1 MSTLK
6 KILALS
12 LALAMILSVS
22 AFAGNYSADTYK
34 DAAAIDEDAAE
45 SVELLYALKVMTGDE
60 KGNFNPNAT
69 ITRAE
74 VAKMIYVILNYGKD
88 DKATAYAAANLFTDV
103 PATAWYAGYIN
114 YLAALGLV
122 NGSEGKFYPTAAVK
136 TAEAAKMLLTA
147 IGYSAVDRQY
157 TGANWA
163 KNVLS
168 DASIVG
174 LLAGYKADINGAAPR
189 QWVAVMFAN
198 ALLDA
203 YTYETVVPAGFNGIF
218 NTAASGAN
226 FVKFGYKYYKL
237 ETFTGYLFATD
248 SVYIDEL
255 AKGEK
260 TKNDGKVEVRTADD
274 DCVIFA
280 TVSGAEN
287 TDTKTQWIEV
297 DNPGLGY
304 MDLGQQFRVIYKS
317 NGSVYSARATGKS
330 AVGDSTVYDLTYDI
344 DRAASKNDAYN
355 RYEFTAGEFSGTFD
369 EKTVNELVVDKK
381 NNTTKFTSIT
391 YSEMAKLAGQRKA
404 DDVRLVDRN
413 GDGTI
418 DYVIYKA
425 YTYAQVEHVKEHKIY
440 GKYFTANDVEG
451 KTLKAVGFT
460 ALAGKNDTTQWYLD
474 EVVNTDDEIEANNI
488 LKICYNPDEAKY
500 DVEVMAVESDVAYEK
515 RSSKGIHT
523 LGGEDYVVGEAG
535 WENANNK
542 VLVASNL
549 KEKMN
554 LVAED
559 GLVILAQLVDSNYD
573 DLADINAQLVMVTGL
588 QIDKY
593 TVGDDRAFID
603 YMTIDGEEHE
613 EARVK
618 LSKCVL
624 DVTETDKNNKDYD
637 TAEAAALERLLKE
650 DKRLF
655 VLRETGD
662 QVYLIALSADEKTDN
677 YAQDVLDYSDS
688 LLDGYREEG
697 YNSGDKLEFD
707 AAKATFDDDYIND
720 ENVFFMS
727 YLKNGSRKY
736 LVGTL
741 SDLGA
746 ATCNKSHIQ
755 GLYTTKR
762 TIDTYQAGY
771 IGLDELTLKE
781 ASGYLYT
788 TSGDTW
794 SEDSDEETFVLG
806 DVVFENGETADS
818 IVVAYDKTKNDAIQ
832 ANCLYSYTYEKVK
845 GEPVYTLTLIDEM
858 SQDEDTKNGF
868 FNRVNLFKGLKEV
881 EDPSWG
887 AKYDI
892 VTVTGKTILARAAGY
907 EDETVTVNS
916 DTVVVLKKMTWDPK
930 DTYDEQNDDA
940 VELQDEEIAFVTF
953 ADLIAEEDDEYVNF
967 IAGGADDT
975 YHYYSDYIVMGSGA
989 NDKKADMLYVI
1000 VHAVADDMN
1009 R

>member
-22 AFAGNYSADTYK
+22 VFAGNYSADTYK
-34 DAAAIDEDAAE
+34 DAAAIDKDAAE
-45 SVELLYALKVMTGDE
+45 SVELLYALKIMTGDE

-74 VAKMIYVILNYGKD
+74 VAKMIYVILNKGND
-88 DKATAYAAANLFTDV
+88 DKAVNYAAANLFTDV
-103 PATAWYAGYIN
+103 PSTAWYAGYIN

-122 NGSEGKFYPTAAVK
+122 NGSEGKFYPTNPVK

-147 IGYSAVDRQY
+147 IGYSATDRQY

-174 LLAGYKADINGAAPR
+174 LLAGYEADINGAAPR

-203 YTYETVVPAGFNGIF
+203 YTFDTVVPSGFNGIF
-218 NTAASGAN
+218 GTGSAVAGTNK
-226 FVKFGYKYYKL
+226 FIKFGYKYYGL

-248 SVYIDEL
+248 SVHIDTTERS
-255 AKGEK
+255 
-260 TKNDGKVEVRTADD
+260 TDTASSGN
-274 DCVIFA
+274 VIFA
-280 TVSGAEN
+280 TQHNAEN
-287 TDTKTQWIEV
+287 TTDETQWIQV
-297 DNPGLGY
+297 KNPGLGY

-330 AVGDSTVYDLTYDI
+330 AIGDSTVYDLTYDI
-344 DRAASKNDAYN
+344 VRATSKNEAYN
-355 RYEFTAGEFSGTFD
+355 RYEFTAGEFTGTFD
-369 EKTVNELVVDKK
+369 KTSVNELVVDKK
-381 NNTTKFTSIT
+381 DSSTKFDTIS
-391 YSEMAKLAGQRKA
+391 YGNMARLAGQRKA
-404 DDVRLVDRN
+404 DDVRVIDRD
-413 GDGTI
+413 GDGDI

-425 YTYAQVEHVKEHKIY
+425 YTYAQVESVKEHKIY
-440 GKYFTANDVEG
+440 GEYFTADDVQG
-451 KTLKAVGFT
+451 NSLKAVGFK
-460 ALAGKNDTTQWYLD
+460 AINNNNNDTTQWYLD
-474 EVVNTDDEIEANNI
+474 DVVNTDDEIEANNI

-523 LGGEDYVVGEAG
+523 LGGEDYVVGAAG
-535 WENANNK
+535 WETANNK

-588 QIDKY
+588 QIDRY
-593 TVGDDRAFID
+593 TVGEDRAFID
-603 YMTIDGEEHE
+603 YMTIDGKEHE
-613 EARVK
+613 EVRVK

-624 DVTETDKNNKDYD
+624 PVTDEDESNPNYRSAK
-637 TAEAAALERLLKE
+637 AAALKRLLDA

-655 VLRETGD
+655 ALRETGD
-662 QVYLIALSADEKTDN
+662 QVYLVALSENKSADN
-677 YAQDVLDYSDS
+677 YAQKVLSYSDS
-688 LLDGYREEG
+688 LLKGYREEG
-697 YNSGDKLEFD
+697 YEDGDAKEFD

-741 SDLGA
+741 DELGA
-746 ATCNKSHIQ
+746 ATYNHGHIQ

-771 IGLDELTLKE
+771 IGLGELSLKQ

-788 TSGDTW
+788 TTGNTW
-794 SEDSDEETFVLG
+794 SEDSDEDTFVLG
-806 DVVFENGETADS
+806 DVVFEDGETAES
-818 IVVAYDKTKNDAIQ
+818 IVVAYGSSKNDAIQ

-858 SQDEDTKNGF
+858 SQHEDIGNGLY
-868 FNRVNLFKGLKEV
+868 NRVDLFKGKNTGMS
-881 EDPSWG
+881 D
-887 AKYDI
+887 KYDI
-892 VTVTGKTILARAAGY
+892 VTVNGKTILARAAGAP
-907 EDETVTVNS
+907 DETVTVNS
-916 DTVVVLKKMTWDPK
+916 DTVVVLKKMTWNP
-930 DTYDEQNDDA
+930 DTTYVSHDDA
-940 VELQDEEIAFVTF
+940 LKLEDEEIAFVTF

-967 IAGGADDT
+967 IAGGEDDT
-975 YHYYSDYIVMGSGA
+975 YKYYSDYIVVGSYKDAEG
-989 NDKKADMLYVI
+989 KADMLYVI
-1000 VHAVADDMN
+1000 VHAVADDAN
-1009 R
+1009 N

>member
-22 AFAGNYSADTYK
+22 VFAGNYSADTYK
-34 DAAAIDEDAAE
+34 DAAAIDKDAAE
-45 SVELLYALKVMTGDE
+45 SVELLYALKIMTGDE

-74 VAKMIYVILNYGKD
+74 VAKMIYVILNKGND
-88 DKATAYAAANLFTDV
+88 DKAVNYAAANLFTDV
-103 PATAWYAGYIN
+103 PSTAWYAGYIN

-122 NGSEGKFYPTAAVK
+122 NGSEGKFYPTNPVK

-147 IGYSAVDRQY
+147 IGYSATDRQY

-174 LLAGYKADINGAAPR
+174 LLAGYEADINGAAPR

-198 ALLDA
+198 ALLNA
-203 YTYETVVPAGFNGIF
+203 YTFDTVVPSGFNGIF
-218 NTAASGAN
+218 GTGSAVAGTNK
-226 FVKFGYKYYKL
+226 FIKFGYKYYGL

-248 SVYIDEL
+248 SVYIDVL
-255 AKGEK
+255 KDGQRTKKDDNNK
-260 TKNDGKVEVRTADD
+260 TVQVREAASGR
-274 DCVIFA
+274 VIFA
-280 TVSGAEN
+280 EGTEAEEGE
-287 TDTKTQWIEV
+287 WIQV
-297 DNPGLGY
+297 KNPGLGY

-330 AVGDSTVYDLTYDI
+330 AIGDSTVYDLTYDI
-344 DRAASKNDAYN
+344 VRATSKNEAYN
-355 RYEFTAGEFSGTFD
+355 RYEFTAGEFTGTFD
-369 EKTVNELVVDKK
+369 KTSVNELVVDKK
-381 NNTTKFTSIT
+381 DSSTKFDTIS
-391 YSEMAKLAGQRKA
+391 YGNMARLAGQRKA
-404 DDVRLVDRN
+404 DDVRVIDRD
-413 GDGTI
+413 GDGDI

-425 YTYAQVEHVKEHKIY
+425 YTYAQVESVKEHKIY
-440 GKYFTANDVEG
+440 GEYFTADDVQG
-451 KTLKAVGFT
+451 NSLKAVGFK
-460 ALAGKNDTTQWYLD
+460 AINNNNNDTTQWYLD
-474 EVVNTDDEIEANNI
+474 DVVNTDDEIEANNI

-523 LGGEDYVVGEAG
+523 LGGEDYVVGAAG
-535 WENANNK
+535 WETANNK

-593 TVGDDRAFID
+593 NVGSNRVFID

-613 EARVK
+613 EVRVNIG
-618 LSKCVL
+618 KCKIGQE
-624 DVTETDKNNKDYD
+624 DNA
-637 TAEAAALERLLKE
+637 TAENVETLLENTLKA

-662 QVYLIALSADEKTDN
+662 QVYLTSLTAANAQKVLS
-677 YAQDVLDYSDS
+677 YSDS

-697 YNSGDKLEFD
+697 YATGDAKKFD

-741 SDLGA
+741 DELGA
-746 ATCNKSHIQ
+746 ATYNQGHIQ

-771 IGLDELTLKE
+771 IGLGELSLKQ

-794 SEDSDEETFVLG
+794 SEDSDEDTFVLG
-806 DVVFENGETADS
+806 DVVFEDGETAES
-818 IVVAYDKTKNDAIQ
+818 IVVAYDNTLKSDDIQ

-858 SQDEDTKNGF
+858 SQKDNIDSKGYGLY
-868 FNRVNLFKGLKEV
+868 NRVDLFPGKKTSGMT
-881 EDPSWG
+881 D
-887 AKYDI
+887 KYDI
-892 VTVTGKTILARAAGY
+892 VTVTGKTILARADGAV
-907 EDETVTVNS
+907 DETVTVNS
-916 DTVVVLKKMTWDPK
+916 DTVVVLKKMTWNP
-930 DTYDEQNDDA
+930 DTTYVSHDDA
-940 VELQDEEIAFVTF
+940 LKLEDEEIAFVTF

-967 IAGGADDT
+967 IAGGEDDT
-975 YHYYSDYIVMGSGA
+975 YKYYSDYIVVGSYKGA
-989 NDKKADMLYVI
+989 EGKADMLYVI
-1000 VHAVADDMN
+1000 VHAVADDAN
-1009 R
+1009 N

>member
-45 SVELLYALKVMTGDE
+45 AVELLYALKVMTGDE

-88 DKATAYAAANLFTDV
+88 DKAANYAAANLFTDV
-103 PATAWYAGYIN
+103 PATEWYAGYIN
-114 YLAALGLV
+114 YLAAMGLV
-122 NGSEGKFYPTAAVK
+122 NGSEGKFYPTNPVK

-147 IGYSAVDRQY
+147 IGYNATDRQY

-174 LLAGYKADINGAAPR
+174 LLSGYKADINGAAPR

-198 ALLDA
+198 ALLEA
-203 YTYETVVPAGFNGIF
+203 YTFNTVVPSGYNGIF
-218 NTAASGAN
+218 GSGSAVAGTDK

-260 TKNDGKVEVRTADD
+260 TKSDGKVDVRTADD

-287 TDTKTQWIEV
+287 TATKTQWIEV

-330 AVGDSTVYDLTYDI
+330 AIGDSTVYDLTYDI
-344 DRAASKNDAYN
+344 DRATSKNDAYN
-355 RYEFTAGEFSGTFD
+355 RYEFTAGEFTGTFD
-369 EKTVNELVVDKK
+369 EKSVNELVVDKK
-381 NNTTKFTSIT
+381 DNTTKFTSIS

-440 GKYFTANDVEG
+440 GEYFTAKDVSG
-451 KTLKAVGFT
+451 NTLKAVGFT
-460 ALAGKNDTTQWYLD
+460 ALAGKDDTTQWYLD
-474 EVVNTDDEIEANNI
+474 DVVNTDDEIEAKNI
-488 LKICYNPDEAKY
+488 LKICYNPDETKY

-535 WENANNK
+535 WKTANNT

-624 DVTETDKNNKDYD
+624 DVTEDDKNNKEYD
-637 TAEAAALERLLKE
+637 TAEAAALERLLNE

-662 QVYLIALSADEKTDN
+662 QVYLIALSEDKNADN

-697 YNSGDKLEFD
+697 YNTGDAKKFD

-746 ATCNKSHIQ
+746 ATYNKGHIQ

-771 IGLDELTLKE
+771 IGLGELTLKE

-794 SEDSDEETFVLG
+794 SEDSDEKTFVLG
-806 DVVFENGETADS
+806 DVVFEDGETAES
-818 IVVAYDKTKNDAIQ
+818 IVVAYDKAKDDDIQ
-832 ANCLYSYTYEKVK
+832 ANRLYSYTYEKVK

-858 SQDEDTKNGF
+858 SQKEDPDNGF
-868 FNRVNLFKGLKEV
+868 FNRVDLFAGKKTSSMT
-881 EDPSWG
+881 D
-887 AKYDI
+887 KYDI
-892 VTVTGKTILARAAGY
+892 VTVTGKTILARADGAT
-907 EDETVTVNS
+907 DETVTVNS
-916 DTVVVLKKMTWDPK
+916 DTVVVLKKMTWNPK
-930 DTYDEQNDDA
+930 ETYEDHDDA
-940 VELQDEEIAFVTF
+940 VELADEEIAFVSF
-953 ADLIAEEDDEYVNF
+953 ADLIAEEDNEYVNF

-975 YHYYSDYIVMGSGA
+975 YKYYSDYIVMGSGE

-1009 R
+1009 H

>member
-22 AFAGNYSADTYK
+22 VFAGNYSADTYK
-34 DAAAIDEDAAE
+34 DAAAIDKDAAE
-45 SVELLYALKVMTGDE
+45 SVELLYALKIMTGDE

-74 VAKMIYVILNYGKD
+74 VAKMIYVILNKGND
-88 DKATAYAAANLFTDV
+88 DKAVNYAAANLFTDV

-122 NGSEGKFYPTAAVK
+122 NGSEGKFYPTNPVK

-147 IGYSAVDRQY
+147 IGYSATDRQY

-174 LLAGYKADINGAAPR
+174 LLAGYEADINGAAPR

-203 YTYETVVPAGFNGIF
+203 YTFDTVVPSGFNGIF
-218 NTAASGAN
+218 GNGTAVAGTN
-226 FVKFGYKYYKL
+226 KFIKFGYKYYGL

-248 SVYIDEL
+248 SVYIDVL
-255 AKGEK
+255 KDGQR
-260 TKNDGKVEVRTADD
+260 TKKDDNNNTVQVREAASGR
-274 DCVIFA
+274 VIFA
-280 TVSGAEN
+280 EGTEAEEGE
-287 TDTKTQWIEV
+287 WIQV
-297 DNPGLGY
+297 KNPGLGY

-330 AVGDSTVYDLTYDI
+330 VIADSTVYDLTYDI
-344 DRAASKNDAYN
+344 TRATSKNEAYN
-355 RYEFTAGEFSGTFD
+355 RYEFTAGEFTGTFD
-369 EKTVNELVVDKK
+369 KKSVNELVVDKK
-381 NNTTKFTSIT
+381 DNSTKLGTISYNQMTT
-391 YSEMAKLAGQRKA
+391 LAGQRKA
-404 DDVRLVDRN
+404 DDVRLIDRD
-413 GDGTI
+413 GDGDI

-425 YTYAQVEHVKEHKIY
+425 YTYAQVDSVKEHKIY
-440 GKYFTANDVEG
+440 GEYFTADDVNSNP
-451 KTLKAVGFT
+451 LKAIGFK
-460 ALAGKNDTTQWYLD
+460 AINSNNSDTTQWYLD
-474 EVVNTDDEIEANNI
+474 DVVNTDDEIGANDI
-488 LKICYNPDEAKY
+488 LKICYNPDEGKY
-500 DVEVMAVESDVAYEK
+500 DVEVMAVEGDVAYEK

-523 LGGEDYVVGEAG
+523 LGGEDYVIGANG
-535 WENANNK
+535 WVASNGT

-593 TVGDDRAFID
+593 NVGSNRVFID

-613 EARVK
+613 EVRVNIG
-618 LSKCVL
+618 KCKIGQAANASAE
-624 DVTETDKNNKDYD
+624 DVEN
-637 TAEAAALERLLKE
+637 LLKNTLNA
-650 DKRLF
+650 DKLLF

-662 QVYLIALSADEKTDN
+662 QVYLTSLTAANAQKVLS
-677 YAQDVLDYSDS
+677 YSDS

-697 YNSGDKLEFD
+697 YETGDAKKFD

-741 SDLGA
+741 SELGA
-746 ATCNKSHIQ
+746 ATYNQGHIQ

-771 IGLDELTLKE
+771 IGLGELSLKQ

-788 TSGDTW
+788 TSGETW

-806 DVVFENGETADS
+806 DVVFEDGETADS
-818 IVVAYDKTKNDAIQ
+818 IVVAYDNTLKSDDIQ

-845 GEPVYTLTLIDEM
+845 GEPVYTLTLINEM
-858 SQDEDTKNGF
+858 TQYEETANGLY
-868 FNRVNLFKGLKEV
+868 NRVDLFAGKNTGMS
-881 EDPSWG
+881 D
-887 AKYDI
+887 KYDI
-892 VTVTGKTILARAAGY
+892 VTVTGKTILARAAGAP
-907 EDETVTVNS
+907 DETVTVNS
-916 DTVVVLKKMTWDPK
+916 DTVVVLKKLTWNPK
-930 DTYDEQNDDA
+930 TTYGSHDDA
-940 VELQDEEIAFVTF
+940 LELEDEKIAFVSF
-953 ADLIAEEDDEYVNF
+953 ADLIAEEGREYVNF

-975 YHYYSDYIVMGSGA
+975 YKYYSDYIFVGAGA
-989 NDKKADMLYVI
+989 NSEYKANMLYVI
-1000 VHAVADDMN
+1000 VHAVADDAN
-1009 R
+1009 N